1 MQKSLRAFT
10 LSASNLKKESSFKIF
25 EKLQKNQVCMAKD
38 VGAFYIDGFVQF
50 NVLDNYDCDSVHFG
64 QIRCWSLDLGDW
76 TRDFIL

>member
-1 MQKSLRAFT
+1 
-10 LSASNLKKESSFKIF
+10 
-25 EKLQKNQVCMAKD
+25 MAKD